1 MSRKNGICSR
11 LLGFAAD
18 FAEMLFVTLFIVLL
32 LFTYV
37 FGIAVVRGES
47 MMNTLSDG
55 DKVIVS
61 LVYNDPEQGDIVVLN
76 SDRKVTFGED
86 GAVLEEQGTG
96 KCIVKRIIAVEGQEL
111 DIDFAAGVVY
121 VDGER
126 VREPY
131 LELGLTHLD
140 EGAFTGSYP
149 IVIPE
154 DCVFVMGDNRP
165 VSKDSR
171 SGDIGLVPV
180 DCIVGKVILRLF
192 PGLDVPQ

>member
-1 MSRKNGICSR
+1 MSGKKG
-11 LLGFAAD
+11 LGRRIFSSVTG
-18 FAEMLFVTLFIVLL
+18 FIEMLIITMFIVLL

-37 FGIAVVRGES
+37 LGIAVVRGES
-47 MMNTLSDG
+47 MLNTLSDG

-61 LVYNDPEQGDIVVLN
+61 LIYNKPEQGDIVVLN
-76 SDRKVTFGED
+76 SDRKVVPGED
-86 GAVLEEQGTG
+86 GSMLEQEGTG
-96 KCIVKRIIAVEGQEL
+96 QCIVKRIIAVEGQEL

-140 EGAFTGSYP
+140 EGGFTGSYP
-149 IVIPE
+149 IIIPE
-154 DCVFVMGDNRP
+154 DCVFVMGDNRS

-171 SGDIGLVPV
+171 SGDIGLVPE
-180 DCIVGKVILRLF
+180 DCIVGKVLLRLF
-192 PGLDVPQ
+192 PVIDIPE

>member
-1 MSRKNGICSR
+1 MSRKNGIRSR
-11 LLGFAAD
+11 LLSFAAE
-18 FAEMLFVTLFIVLL
+18 FAEMLLITLFIVLL
-32 LFTYV
+32 LFTYI

-55 DKVIVS
+55 DKVIIS
-61 LVYNDPEQGDIVVLN
+61 LFYGDPEQGDIVVLN

-86 GAVLEEQGTG
+86 GSLLEEEGTG
-96 KCIVKRIIAVEGQEL
+96 KCVVKRIIAVEGQEL

-126 VREPY
+126 LREPY

-140 EGAFTGSYP
+140 EGAFTGRYP

-154 DCVFVMGDNRP
+154 NCVFVMGDNRS

-192 PGLDVPQ
+192 PELNVPE

>member
-1 MSRKNGICSR
+1 MSREKGIRSR
-11 LLGFAAD
+11 ILGFAAD

-32 LFTYV
+32 LFTYI

-61 LVYNDPEQGDIVVLN
+61 LIYNTPEQGDIVVLN
-76 SDRKVTFGED
+76 SDRKVTFAED
-86 GAVLEEQGTG
+86 GTVLEEQGTG

-140 EGAFTGSYP
+140 EGAFTDSYP

-154 DCVFVMGDNRP
+154 DCVFVMGDNRS

-180 DCIVGKVILRLF
+180 DCILGKVILRFF
-192 PGLDVPQ
+192 PGIDVPQ

>member
-1 MSRKNGICSR
+1 MSRKNGIRSR
-11 LLGFAAD
+11 LLSFAAE
-18 FAEMLFVTLFIVLL
+18 FAEMLLITLFIVLL
-32 LFTYV
+32 LFTYI

-47 MMNTLSDG
+47 MMNTLSNG
-55 DKVIVS
+55 DKVIIS
-61 LVYNDPEQGDIVVLN
+61 LFYGDPEQGDIVVLN
-76 SDRKVTFGED
+76 IDRKVTFGED
-86 GAVLEEQGTG
+86 GSLLEEEGTG
-96 KCIVKRIIAVEGQEL
+96 KCVVKRIIAVEGQEL

-126 VREPY
+126 LREPY

-140 EGAFTGSYP
+140 EGAFTGRYP

-154 DCVFVMGDNRP
+154 NCVFVMGDNRS

-192 PGLDVPQ
+192 PELNVPE